1 MANLISQVERR
12 RRNLRIVLFIIII
25 ATLPFYCAG
34 FLLWGTAPARQ
45 SSDRI
50 TITATFTP
58 LATILTPSRTVIA
71 TITPL
76 GTQLSPLLPTPIQFF
91 TPIGGG
97 SGGGNG
103 NPFPP
108 TATFPVFIPTSTFAP
123 TLTPL
128 PTNTPIPP
136 PTLPP
141 PPSDTPIPIPSD
153 TPIPIMSD
161 TPVPIP
167 SDTPFTVDMG
177 TVEPAP

>member
-45 SSDRI
+45 STGRI
-50 TITATFTP
+50 TATATFTP
-58 LATILTPSRTVIA
+58 LATILTPSQTVVVS
-71 TITPL
+71 ITPL
-76 GTQLSPLLPTPIQFF
+76 GTQLSPLLPTPIQFL
-91 TPIGGG
+91 PP
-97 SGGGNG
+97 SGGGNT
-103 NPFPP
+103 NPVPP

-128 PTNTPIPP
+128 PTNTFIPP
-136 PTLPP
+136 PTLTPIP
-141 PPSDTPIPIPSD
+141 TNTPIPIPSD
-153 TPIPIMSD
+153 TPIPIASD

-167 SDTPFTVDMG
+167 TDTAIPVDNG
-177 TVEPAP
+177 TVEVGP